1 MSPAM
6 EEGFLIT
13 GPPGKSQSTSF
24 VTPTCNFRHKELA
37 PLKYL
42 ALEEKLN
49 KGKPVQMIQ
58 EEDPKEG
65 LQCLASLSQG
75 PQ

>member
-24 VTPTCNFRHKELA
+24 VTPTYNFRHKELA

-42 ALEEKLN
+42 ALEEKLY
-49 KGKPVQMIQ
+49 K
-58 EEDPKEG
+58 DPRLVELLKVFV
-65 LQCLASLSQG
+65 
-75 PQ
+75 

>member
-24 VTPTCNFRHKELA
+24 VTPTCDFRHKELA

-42 ALEEKLN
+42 ALEEKLY
-49 KGKPVQMIQ
+49 K
-58 EEDPKEG
+58 DPRLVELLKVFV
-65 LQCLASLSQG
+65 
-75 PQ
+75 

>member
-24 VTPTCNFRHKELA
+24 VTPTCDFRHKELA
-37 PLKYL
+37 PLQYW
-42 ALEEKLN
+42 AREEKLY
-49 KGKPVQMIQ
+49 Q
-58 EEDPKEG
+58 DPRLVELLKVFV
-65 LQCLASLSQG
+65 
-75 PQ
+75 

>member
-6 EEGFLIT
+6 EEGFLTT

-24 VTPTCNFRHKELA
+24 VNPPSDFRHKELA

-42 ALEEKLN
+42 ALEEKLY
-49 KGKPVQMIQ
+49 K
-58 EEDPKEG
+58 DPRLVELLKVFV
-65 LQCLASLSQG
+65 
-75 PQ
+75 